1 MSTNTLRQDN
11 AAATQQA
18 LIQEAHALFSQH
30 GFNHVSIDAIA
41 LQANVS
47 KGAFYHHF
55 KTKKEMFIA
64 CYELQALQV
73 SQAISIEPSQDPW
86 ADAQTQSQAFLDFI
100 IQQKTAS
107 IPLQEVISVL
117 GFDTW
122 KKIDSGYT
130 LGIIL
135 RALTRLEEHRLIK
148 PYSAQL
154 MAETLYGI
162 LVNAAISLASAKQK
176 KKTYEQLGG
185 LVKGFLESLRV

>member
-1 MSTNTLRQDN
+1 MISNNRRQDN

-18 LIQEAHALFSQH
+18 LIQQAHALFSEH
-30 GFNHVSIDAIA
+30 GFNNVSIDAIA
-41 LQANVS
+41 LQAQVS

-55 KTKKEMFIA
+55 KTKKDMFSA
-64 CYELQALQV
+64 CYELQAKQV

-86 ADAQTQSQAFLDFI
+86 ADAQAQSQAFLDFI
-100 IQQKTAS
+100 IRQKSAS

-122 KKIDSGYT
+122 KKIDSRYT
-130 LGIIL
+130 MGIIL
-135 RALTRLEEHRLIK
+135 RALTRLEEHKLIK

-176 KKTYEQLGG
+176 KKTYEQLGE
-185 LVKGFLESLRV
+185 LVKGFLDSLQV